1 MPISTKEQISIA
13 LQLHQAGKFS
23 EAETLYTEILKAE
36 PENANTL
43 NLLGLLKL
51 QTNQFEASISY
62 IKKAAALN
70 PCAYYFESLGRAYFE
85 NNNTIDAIRSY
96 EKALEFN
103 PNDFDVLF
111 NLALAYKINK
121 QFDKA
126 IEVYEAA
133 LVINPNHA
141 DLYFNIANAYENKN
155 DTFDAL
161 KYYKKAYEYNIQE
174 SDIDYFLSTSYLKLK
189 DFEQGWKYYEKRPS
203 KNFAI
208 ITQEKQYKEMMISKP
223 LWNGESLDNK
233 TLFIYYEAGLGDS
246 IMYARYIPYIKAKWP
261 TCKILYRP
269 QSNLASLFRESQI
282 DADIIDIKTPENE
295 VIFDTHVP
303 IMTLPY
309 ILQHNCES
317 DIPLAEGFINA
328 NPLKVKELKE
338 KYFDNNNL
346 KIGIKWQGNPAYDR
360 NRIIPI
366 EAFFNLFELPNTKF
380 YSLQKDDGIEEL
392 AKLPKNFELVN
403 LGPSFNDFS
412 DTAAAIENL
421 DLVICND
428 TSVAHL
434 VCAMGKPCWI
444 MLPFVSNWRWHMDY
458 SYSPWY
464 KSAKLFK
471 QDKLDDWNKAFEQ
484 AYIALEETIKQKI
497 T

>member
-1 MPISTKEQISIA
+1 MTISTKEQVSRA
-13 LQLHQAGKFS
+13 LQLHQAGNFS
-23 EAETLYTEILKAE
+23 EAEILYSEILKAE

-51 QTNQFEASISY
+51 QMKQFEDSISY
-62 IKKAAALN
+62 IKKAVAIQ

-85 NNNTIDAIRSY
+85 NNNLEEAISSY
-96 EKALEFN
+96 EKALQFS
-103 PNDFDVLF
+103 PNDFDILF
-111 NLALAYKINK
+111 YLALAYKKNK

-126 IEVYEAA
+126 ISVYESA

-155 DTFDAL
+155 DTYNAL
-161 KYYKKAYEYNIQE
+161 KYYQKALGLNIQK
-174 SDIDYFLSTSYLKLK
+174 SDIEYFVSTSLLKLK
-189 DFEQGWKYYEKRPS
+189 NFEDGWKYYEYRPS

-208 ITQEKQYKEMMISKP
+208 ITHEKQYKEMMFSKP
-223 LWNGESLDNK
+223 IWNGESLDNK

-246 IMYARYIPYIKAKWP
+246 IMYARYIPFIKEKWP

-269 QSNLASLFRESQI
+269 QSNLASLFRESGI

-303 IMTLPY
+303 IMTLPCV
-309 ILQHNCES
+309 LQHNHES
-317 DIPLAEGFINA
+317 DIPFADGFIKA
-328 NPLKVKELKE
+328 NPQKVEEYKE
-338 KYFDNNNL
+338 KYFDNDNF

-366 EAFFNLFELPNTKF
+366 DAFFKLFNLPNTKF
-380 YSLQKDDGIEEL
+380 YSLQKDDGAEEL
-392 AKLPKNFELVN
+392 AKLPENFELIN
-403 LGPSFNDFS
+403 LGPTFNDFS

-471 QDKLDDWNKAFEQ
+471 QEKLDDWDGAFDE
-484 AYIALEETIKQKI
+484 ALQILKEISK
-497 T
+497 